1 MFNNK
6 EFNAKLSVKLT
17 NLTKVGSNAAILKQL
32 INGVQNTAT
41 VGLKNDS
48 RVTAAINTK
57 YASGNPDAFLKLAQ
71 GDALAMLSKGYK
83 ALAEGKK
90 MSKNLVET
98 ISSTKLEL
106 VKASVLYILATEGK
120 GLSNLEKEE
129 TDKVIAT
136 LVANLKA
143 LSDAKAEEAKAKAEA
158 EAEANSKTEGEA
170 EGEAN
175 GNSNGNSEGEA
186 NGNTNDNG
194 LDIAAILAA
203 VDSMDTIDLAA
214 LQAAIAKRE
223 AALQAA
229 IAKPLKTRKARSEAA

>member
-41 VGLKNDS
+41 VGLKHDS
-48 RVTAAINTK
+48 GVTAAINTK
-57 YASGNPDAFLKLAQ
+57 YASGNPEAFLKLAQ
-71 GDALAMLSKGYK
+71 GDSLVLLSKGYK

-90 MSKNLVET
+90 MSKNLVEA
-98 ISSTKLEL
+98 IASTKLEL
-106 VKASVLYILATEGK
+106 VKTSVLYTLATGK

-129 TDKVIAT
+129 ADKVIAT

-143 LSDAKAEEAKAKAEA
+143 LIDAKAEEAKAKAEA
-158 EAEANSKTEGEA
+158 KAEANSKTEGEA

-194 LDIAAILAA
+194 LNMAAILAA

-214 LQAAIAKRE
+214 LSAAIAKRE
-223 AALQAA
+223 AALAA
-229 IAKPLKTRKARSEAA
+229 LQEAV